1 MMNAD
6 IPEVVDIW
14 FKASIISHNFIS
26 NDYWESNK
34 KIMENKYLPISE
46 TYLATDG
53 KIILAFIS
61 LIDEYLAA
69 LFVKPDYQGNG
80 VGSLLLNY
88 VKNFKN
94 NLQLKVYVKNTKS
107 IKFYEA
113 QGFLIIS
120 ETIDDKTEEKEVVMG
135 LYK

>member
-1 MMNAD
+1 MVNTD
-6 IPEVVDIW
+6 ITEVVDIW

-34 KIMENKYLPISE
+34 IIMENKYLPMSE

-53 KIILAFIS
+53 KIIFGFIS
-61 LIDEYLAA
+61 LIEEYLAA
-69 LFVKPDYQGNG
+69 FFVKPEYQGNG

-94 NLQLKVYVKNTKS
+94 NLQLKVYVKNKKS
-107 IKFYEA
+107 IEFYKT
-113 QGFLIIS
+113 QCFLIIS
-120 ETIDDKTEEKEVVMG
+120 EAIDYTTEEKEFVMEWH
-135 LYK
+135 K